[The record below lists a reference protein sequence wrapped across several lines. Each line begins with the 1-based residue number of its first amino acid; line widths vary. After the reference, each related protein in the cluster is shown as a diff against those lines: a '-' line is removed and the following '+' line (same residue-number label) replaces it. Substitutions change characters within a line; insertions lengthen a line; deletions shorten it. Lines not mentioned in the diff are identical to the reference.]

1 MLKEFTDI
9 APRALLAAA
18 VMWTG
23 ANYLVIAP
31 EAGARIAR
39 ADHLEFCRA
48 TIEQAVTGQQNQAI
62 AALPKP
68 VVNAAQ
74 EAAADRL
81 RNMETCILGEWM
93 RDPALEQMFGLGS
106 ATRGALAQY
115 EADKRAAQQAY
126 DGAVNQIKSATAARI
141 RGADD
146 ACGCLA
152 EAVLNETRN
161 EWTVFTATLGLIKP
175 APVQNFGQRMMQ
187 QDAGACA
194 KAGA

>member
-9 APRALLAAA
+9 APKALLAAA
-18 VMWTG
+18 VLWAG
-23 ANYLVIAP
+23 ANYLIIAP

-39 ADHLEFCRA
+39 ADHLDFCRA
-48 TIEQAVTGQQNQAI
+48 TIEQAATGQQSETI

-68 VVNAAQ
+68 EVNAAQ

-81 RNMETCILGEWM
+81 RNMENSILGEWM

-106 ATRGALAQY
+106 ITNRALAQY

-152 EAVLNETRN
+152 EAALN
-161 EWTVFTATLGLIKP
+161 EWTVFTATLGLLKP

-187 QDAGACA
+187 QDAGTCA